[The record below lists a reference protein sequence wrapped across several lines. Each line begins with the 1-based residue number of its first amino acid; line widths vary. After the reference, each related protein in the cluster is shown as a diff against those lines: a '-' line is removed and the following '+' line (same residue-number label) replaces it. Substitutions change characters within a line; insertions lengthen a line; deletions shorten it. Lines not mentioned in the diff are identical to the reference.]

1 MRPLRKFT
9 LTVDCFQGVNRHF
22 RVTEVLD
29 EDNLVQEVMH
39 RNSKLISFLCK
50 EETLKE
56 MIELIVK
63 DSAYEEVSLDDT
75 DRYEEIQRRFKR
87 ANQAMVENF

>member
-1 MRPLRKFT
+1 M
-9 LTVDCFQGVNRHF
+9 GVNRHF

-56 MIELIVK
+56 MIDLIVK

-87 ANQAMVENF
+87 ANQATVAYE

>member
-1 MRPLRKFT
+1 
-9 LTVDCFQGVNRHF
+9 
-22 RVTEVLD
+22 
-29 EDNLVQEVMH
+29 
-39 RNSKLISFLCK
+39 
-50 EETLKE
+50 

-87 ANQAMVENF
+87 ANQAMV